1 MSIFLILT
9 LTRIFIGQTSAPVD
23 PPTGVPTSAEPS
35 LPPTTAAPS
44 VSPVVPMRANIITTL
59 RNVPERDMTL
69 RESEKY
75 IELLIAFLRKHT
87 GTTMVL
93 QGIDLWHQ
101 ELIVVDAKPG
111 SVVANATADESFG
124 ESSQVEE
131 DGAQIPQV
139 SRSDEGIWTRGLK
152 GSDTA
157 NEGSNAPKNKQTPKV
172 TAMQVTLILR
182 FTFSN
187 LPSSLLG
194 SMASVAIQEHE
205 SNLLD
210 LLHEQQAFYTFF
222 KMVDGVE
229 SIVIDQVTPAPTDA
243 PTSYAYFIA
252 QQEALLSVEED
263 VSADTGVGIGEL
275 YIIVHIFALHAL
287 LQGLYSIVSPPY
299 IRACPPN
306 Y

>member
-1 MSIFLILT
+1 
-9 LTRIFIGQTSAPVD
+9 
-23 PPTGVPTSAEPS
+23 
-35 LPPTTAAPS
+35 
-44 VSPVVPMRANIITTL
+44 
-59 RNVPERDMTL
+59 MTL

-75 IELLIAFLRKHT
+75 IDLLIAFLRKHT

-252 QQEALLSVEED
+252 HQEALLSVEED
-263 VSADTGVGIGEL
+263 ASADTGVGIGEL
-275 YIIVHIFALHAL
+275 YHRPYFRITCATSRTVFNRFSAVYPRLPSQL
-287 LQGLYSIVSPPY
+287 LMTSCIRGRWRWSFVVLPHSNQRNVSL
-299 IRACPPN
+299 
-306 Y
+306 